1 MFNAHYGAIFCKLSL
16 ESMFPLGLGDQAL
29 GSPIYFG
36 KATNVWHPKL
46 QSQQANS
53 GLKSCNLMLVWL
65 ETLDLVQENADFWL
79 RGMKRKLN
87 DLGKNPLIAPRT
99 FFFFLKLLFLWIE
112 NSQPAWAGKLLF
124 LAKAYA
130 DICLYLAP
138 TKSCGKIKSWRQPAV
153 PFPHSDSPHSAS
165 GGDGKMSI
173 TVQSAGMTA
182 KWY

>member
-1 MFNAHYGAIFCKLSL
+1 MAPKAAVPAGKQWPEVMQLNAGVTWNTGFSSRKCWLLIKGNEKKIEWFRQKPPYC
-16 ESMFPLGLGDQAL
+16 
-29 GSPIYFG
+29 
-36 KATNVWHPKL
+36 PK
-46 QSQQANS
+46 
-53 GLKSCNLMLVWL
+53 
-65 ETLDLVQENADFWL
+65 DF
-79 RGMKRKLN
+79 
-87 DLGKNPLIAPRT
+87 